1 VIIDE
6 GWFMRPEGM
15 ATVLPVCSN
24 GAPLYI
30 HSSRATD
37 PDSPTASI
45 ANAKYEDGTDAFD
58 KYDNNTSCPDCKRK
72 GPLFASRCRHMTTR
86 LPHFR
91 KETDASFMTAVM
103 KQLPTAYEREVL
115 NLDTSSDRTPIFS
128 KRYMDWMLDG
138 HNLYQRRD
146 TIDTFITVVDPGA
159 GVNQSEYAVLSMA
172 FVSLEPHEKADDV
185 LTRCVLL
192 GADVMRTTIAVSV
205 ASVVR
210 RHIEEVRS
218 IPGLRYARC
227 VVCPEANSN
236 DAPNVAYHLRRMDIS
251 NVEIFTEPTSRG
263 TIRVGQNTNS
273 TSKPAMFSQLNA
285 RLRNNAV
292 VFHRDF
298 CQACPELAIEESSR
312 DIVVKHFRNGYRK
325 VGPVKQDGT
334 KGRVVYTGKD
344 RETGAQDD
352 FLMCL
357 AMGQLAY
364 INYLSHQL
372 AMV

>member
-1 VIIDE
+1 
-6 GWFMRPEGM
+6 MRPEGM
-15 ATVLPVCSN
+15 ATVLPVCNN

-30 HSSRATD
+30 HSSRQTD

-58 KYDNNTSCPDCKRK
+58 KYDNNVSCPDCKRK
-72 GPLFASRCRHMTTR
+72 GPMFASRCRHMTTR

-103 KQLPTAYEREVL
+103 KQLPLALEREIL
-115 NLDTSSDRTPIFS
+115 NLDMSSDRTPIFPN
-128 KRYMDWMLDG
+128 RYMDWMLDG
-138 HNLYQRRD
+138 HNLYQRRN
-146 TIDTFITVVDPGA
+146 TIDTFFTIVDPGA

-172 FVSLEPHEKADDV
+172 FVSLDPHEETDEI

-192 GADVMRTTIAVSV
+192 GADVMRTAISVSV
-205 ASVVR
+205 ASIVR

-236 DAPNVAYHLRRMDIS
+236 DAPNIVHHLREIGIP
-251 NVEIFTEPTSRG
+251 NVEIFTERTSQG
-263 TIRVGQNTNS
+263 TTRVGQNTHGYN
-273 TSKPAMFSQLNA
+273 KPKMFSQLLT
-285 RLRNNAV
+285 RLRHNAV

-298 CQACPELAIEESSR
+298 CQACPELAIEESAR
-312 DIVVKHFRNGYRK
+312 EIVVKHFRNGYRK
-325 VGPVKQDGT
+325 VEPPTRSGV

-344 RETGAQDD
+344 KETGAQDD

-357 AMGQLAY
+357 AIGQLV
-364 INYLSHQL
+364 YLTYLEQHL
-372 AMV
+372 AMM

>member
-1 VIIDE
+1 
-6 GWFMRPEGM
+6 MRPEGM

-58 KYDNNTSCPDCKRK
+58 KYDNLVACPDCTRK
-72 GPLFASRCRHMTTR
+72 GPLFASRCKHMTTR

-103 KQLPTAYEREVL
+103 KQLPAAYEREVL
-115 NLDTSSDRTPIFS
+115 NLDMSSDRMPIFS
-128 KRYMDWMLDG
+128 NRYMDWMLDG
-138 HNLYQRRD
+138 RNLYQRYD
-146 TIDTFITVVDPGA
+146 TIDTFFTMVDPSA
-159 GVNQSEYAVLSMA
+159 GGDQSEYAVLSMA
-172 FVSLEPHEKADDV
+172 FVSLEAHEKTDN
-185 LTRCVLL
+185 LSTRCVLL
-192 GADVMRTTIAVSV
+192 GADVMRTNIATSV
-205 ASVVR
+205 ASIVQK
-210 RHIEEVRS
+210 HIEEVRS

-236 DAPNVAYHLRRMDIS
+236 DSVNVAHNLQRMDLS
-251 NVEIFTEPTSRG
+251 NVEIFKESTSTG
-263 TIRVGQNTNS
+263 GVRVGQNTNS
-273 TSKPAMFSQLNA
+273 TTRPIMFWWVLT
-285 RLRNNAV
+285 RLRHNAI

-312 DIVVKHFRNGYRK
+312 DITVKHFRNGYRLVEPPKRNGEKGK
-325 VGPVKQDGT
+325 VI
-334 KGRVVYTGKD
+334 YTGKD
-344 RETGAQDD
+344 KETGAQDD

-364 INYLSHQL
+364 VNYIRAAFESQVGLN
-372 AMV
+372 